1 MVNKRGDKSKLVN
14 QHREEKCNLSS
25 KSDFKTEDNP
35 FAFHFRI

>member
-1 MVNKRGDKSKLVN
+1 MVNKRSDKSKLVN